1 MGEMIYKPSQVAAI
15 FQLRKIFTSQVAH
28 YTSEKMKN
36 NVIDSSIRRGIGAI
50 KNKDHVA
57 NSLYLT

>member
-1 MGEMIYKPSQVAAI
+1 MIYKPSRVAAI
-15 FQLRKIFTSQVAH
+15 FKLRKIFTSQVAH

-36 NVIDSSIRRGIGAI
+36 NVIDSSIRRRIGAI

-57 NSLYLT
+57 NSHFI